1 VSLENSDGQKLPH
14 NIALATNCNCCN
26 LISLQGFCAIP
37 GSHKSQLTLPRERPT
52 SIDLPVV
59 YHVAM
64 EAGDVL
70 IFLAG
75 QVTHGAFKWHGP
87 ENRRALLMNYV
98 PSAHFDTRM
107 EFRVLAD
114 AKL

>member
-1 VSLENSDGQKLPH
+1 MLKLKLILVPRAALRKKHAMVEVLSTADSTGEMSL
-14 NIALATNCNCCN
+14 
-26 LISLQGFCAIP
+26 
-37 GSHKSQLTLPRERPT
+37 
-52 SIDLPVV
+52 
-59 YHVAM
+59 AM

-107 EFRVLAD
+107 EFRVPAD